1 MLMINLV
8 SLLNHTLAKM
18 SFKIS
23 LAVWSKKVNIVVM
36 WRKMHFNKE
45 FMIIKKKKENFQN
58 PTKNYICDI
67 DYIDND
73 VKVRDNCH
81 IAGKYSV
88 ISMLS

>member
-1 MLMINLV
+1 
-8 SLLNHTLAKM
+8 
-18 SFKIS
+18 
-23 LAVWSKKVNIVVM
+23 
-36 WRKMHFNKE
+36 MHFNKE

-58 PTKNYICDI
+58 PTKYYICDI